1 MDIKSKYREKGIE
14 SFKTEFNLFLF
25 KHTISGRINDM
36 KPEELLAEFEKNE
49 ISQEIRVTYISK
61 YWAAYTE
68 RQKIGGLTI
77 KQITDI
83 MKPWQETDKGK
94 ANLEKLALVKKLS
107 ERFFE
112 NHFKSVF
119 PYEDFE
125 RMCKD
130 AKECAYCHINKD
142 AVQELIEKG
151 RLYKKHPTRSWE
163 FEIDRKF
170 PNIEYSDENC
180 VICCY
185 WCNNAKT
192 DEFNYYEFMPI
203 GKEIQKVWEA
213 RLGRRIIN

>member
-1 MDIKSKYREKGIE
+1 
-14 SFKTEFNLFLF
+14 
-25 KHTISGRINDM
+25 
-36 KPEELLAEFEKNE
+36 
-49 ISQEIRVTYISK
+49 
-61 YWAAYTE
+61 
-68 RQKIGGLTI
+68 
-77 KQITDI
+77 
-83 MKPWQETDKGK
+83 
-94 ANLEKLALVKKLS
+94 
-107 ERFFE
+107 
-112 NHFKSVF
+112 
-119 PYEDFE
+119 
-125 RMCKD
+125 MCKD